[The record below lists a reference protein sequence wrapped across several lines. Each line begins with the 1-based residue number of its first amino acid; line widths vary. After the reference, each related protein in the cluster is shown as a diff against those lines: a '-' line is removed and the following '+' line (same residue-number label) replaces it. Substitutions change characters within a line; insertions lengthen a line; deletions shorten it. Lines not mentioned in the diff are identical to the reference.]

1 MYVINY
7 SKSATADMFSN
18 TQEIFSKV
26 DFKRSMIPSKKVMS
40 FSHHSLLFEIDS
52 NSGYE
57 FGVEGTVCILIE
69 KTCFADAG
77 ISERQ
82 KLHQIVVI
90 HSVVNASVEDSAMVP
105 EKIVNKTYRIN
116 DPDGW

>member
-18 TQEIFSKV
+18 TQEVFSKV
-26 DFKRSMIPSKKVMS
+26 DFKRSMISSKKVMS
-40 FSHHSLLFEIDS
+40 FSHHSFLLEIDS
-52 NSGYE
+52 NSGYK

-77 ISERQ
+77 VSERQ
-82 KLHQIVVI
+82 ELHQIVVI